1 MSACPITGYLVKMV
15 SPGLSLVKAHTLLCT
30 LQAICG
36 HNLSLLIPCFSITSY
51 LMVHVATDLLA
62 FLFCKEELL
71 LPSSPLSVNMLRHT
85 Y

>member
-1 MSACPITGYLVKMV
+1 MSACPTTGYSVKMV
-15 SPGLSLVKAHTLLCT
+15 SPGLSLVKEHTLLCT

-36 HNLSLLIPCFSITSY
+36 HNLSLLISCFSITSY